1 MEIQLKNNSNKI
13 LDRIIRKLPKSIY
26 FIISC
31 GILIAGLTWCSMIFE
46 EVLDK
51 GRMPIESDGRFIKGV
66 RLDLGIVALMGM
78 TYGSFIWI
86 VITGILFWYNE
97 IKNNILSSRIGL
109 IGLIINILTIYLMFF
124 SETGQWILD

>member
-1 MEIQLKNNSNKI
+1 MDIQVKNNSKKI
-13 LDRIIRKLPKSIY
+13 LYLIIRKLPKSIY

-86 VITGILFWYNE
+86 VITGILFCY
-97 IKNNILSSRIGL
+97 K
-109 IGLIINILTIYLMFF
+109 
-124 SETGQWILD
+124 